1 MLNICRAEELERLKT
16 DDKRLTTAFYA

>member
-1 MLNICRAEELERLKT
+1 MLNLCRAEELERLKT